1 MHNHGCVSAK
11 QPTSSPVDF
20 IRSLSHIGAAVD
32 AHVLAELGKARLRGL
47 RRGHGYVIQR
57 LILGPATASEMAAAL
72 GVTQQAVSKTV
83 GELVDLGYVRR
94 SVDRGDRRRRPL
106 SLTARGRRAVEV
118 SRDARAALEE
128 RIRVQAG
135 DRRFASA
142 GAVIAVAADVLGIA
156 EQLETRSV
164 HPPLDRS

>member
-1 MHNHGCVSAK
+1 VSARE
-11 QPTSSPVDF
+11 PATPSVDF

-32 AHVLAELGKARLRGL
+32 AYVLAELGKARLRGL

-57 LILGPATASEMAAAL
+57 LIVGPATASEMAEAL

-83 GELVDLGYVRR
+83 GELVALGYVRR

-106 SLTARGRRAVEV
+106 TLTAKGRRAVEV
-118 SRDARAALEE
+118 SQAARAALEE
-128 RIRVQAG
+128 RIRERAG
-135 DRRFASA
+135 DRRLASA
-142 GAVIAVAADVLGIA
+142 GAVIAAAAQALGIA